1 MNNNQDDRFNK
12 LYELLGDDV
21 NKIYDTKS
29 EDEIFTDN
37 NVNDS
42 SIYIEPIQKEAE
54 IKKEIIIEPTKI
66 KIDNKLKQNK
76 TNEFNDLVKPF
87 DTVRGKEI
95 KDKSNNNNNI
105 TYEDDIDNYNDK
117 GNIMSLISDKKF
129 LYGLLIS
136 LFILIAILIIRA
148 VNFGSMASKYHKY
161 ETGEDNNLAVYDDL
175 DNDVYSGGRAA
186 ELVNCITKPI
196 DKNNLPDGIKNVI
209 NDINRYYRS
218 NGSYYAFA
226 YRDIFTGFTVSYNEN
241 GSIFAASTI
250 KAPVNIYLYEMA
262 KEGKVN
268 LDDKL
273 TYTSN
278 YYNDG
283 TGVLKTKPINTEY
296 TIRELSSYAIRNS
309 DNAAHNMLVDHYGRK
324 NMLDFWSNLGTNV
337 IFKSSD
343 NWGAIS
349 AHDALIYMNELYKF
363 YLNNP
368 ELGKEIMDNF
378 LNAKTKFILGKNNYK
393 VANKSGWSG
402 YSQHDISII
411 LADNPYIVVALS
423 NLGYDNSY
431 MNHFNR
437 VNDLAYNLH
446 HEYWKYKIEECGD
459 IKISEE

>member
-1 MNNNQDDRFNK
+1 MNNNQDENRFNK

-21 NKIYDTKS
+21 NKIYDTKK

-37 NVNDS
+37 STTDS
-42 SIYIEPIQKEAE
+42 DIYIEPIPSKEE
-54 IKKEIIIEPTKI
+54 TKEIIIEPTKI
-66 KIDNKLKQNK
+66 NINNKINNH
-76 TNEFNDLVKPF
+76 TNNQFNDLIRPF
-87 DTVRGKEI
+87 DNTRGREI
-95 KDKSNNNNNI
+95 KEKENNSI
-105 TYEDDIDNYNDK
+105 TYEDDIDSDNDK
-117 GNIMSLISDKKF
+117 NTIMSLISDRKF

-136 LFILIAILIIRA
+136 LVILIGILIIRA
-148 VNFGSMASKYHKY
+148 INFGSLLSKYHKY
-161 ETGEDNNLAVYDDL
+161 EQGEDNNLMVYDEV
-175 DNDVYSGGRAA
+175 DNDIYTGGKAA

-196 DKNNLPDGIKNVI
+196 DKDKLPEGISKVI

-218 NGSYYAFA
+218 NGAYYAFA

-278 YYNDG
+278 YYNNG
-283 TGVLKTKPINTEY
+283 TGVLKNKQINTEY

-309 DNAAHNMLVDHYGRK
+309 DNAAHNMLMDHYGKK
-324 NMLDFWSNLGTNV
+324 NMLDYWNKLGTNV
-337 IFKSSD
+337 IFKSND

-363 YLNNP
+363 YLNNDD
-368 ELGKEIMDNF
+368 LGKEIMDNF

-402 YSQHDISII
+402 YSQHDVSII

-423 NLGYDNSY
+423 NLGMDNSY
-431 MNHFNR
+431 MNYFNK

-446 HEYWKYKIEECGD
+446 HEYWKYKMEECGD
-459 IKISEE
+459 IKLYEE